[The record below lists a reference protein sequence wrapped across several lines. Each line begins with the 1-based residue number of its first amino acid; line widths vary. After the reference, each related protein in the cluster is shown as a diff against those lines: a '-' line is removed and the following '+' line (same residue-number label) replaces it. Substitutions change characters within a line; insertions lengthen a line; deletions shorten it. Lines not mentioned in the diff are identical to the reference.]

1 MKVGQT
7 ILSRKGYPLAM
18 NRGRSPSLDS
28 AVYKEFSSDSVRAAA
43 PVGNVSRACPYDDGI
58 S

>member
-28 AVYKEFSSDSVRAAA
+28 AVYKEFSSDSRCA
-43 PVGNVSRACPYDDGI
+43 SRECVESLSI
-58 S
+58 